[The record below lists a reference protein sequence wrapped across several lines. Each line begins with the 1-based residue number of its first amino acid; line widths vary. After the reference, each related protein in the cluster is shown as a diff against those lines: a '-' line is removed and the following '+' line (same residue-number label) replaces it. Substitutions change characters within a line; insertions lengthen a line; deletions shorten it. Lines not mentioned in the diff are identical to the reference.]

1 MDISAQV
8 FHRQSTHYA
17 CVPVI
22 CLHLRSVCMC
32 VNICGKCKHWCVK
45 LPLTHSRHKWVFESR
60 HLSQWAVWEHARLVR
75 VCPLL
80 AWSWGPGRHLLWWV
94 QTCSL
99 SPFLS
104 VFVGDSPSFTLQRR
118 SKDKPNIP
126 ISTEHGH
133 SLGLSVLG
141 FLKYAF
147 ASRPIILVCANSVL
161 GNITVKLL
169 RSTYCRGKTKAKLSS
184 MSSVVTDTWE

>member
-1 MDISAQV
+1 MCACLWIFVANANIGVWSFLSLIPDINECLNPDTCPNEQCENTPGS
-8 FHRQSTHYA
+8 YE
-17 CVPVI
+17 CVP
-22 CLHLRSVCMC
+22 CLPGHEARAGTCYGEYRPAVY
-32 VNICGKCKHWCVK
+32 
-45 LPLTHSRHKWVFESR
+45 LPFCLFLFSFS
-60 HLSQWAVWEHARLVR
+60 LQW
-75 VCPLL
+75 
-80 AWSWGPGRHLLWWV
+80 
-94 QTCSL
+94 
-99 SPFLS
+99 
-104 VFVGDSPSFTLQRR
+104 R

-126 ISTEHGH
+126 ISTEQDH

-161 GNITVKLL
+161 TNTAVKLL